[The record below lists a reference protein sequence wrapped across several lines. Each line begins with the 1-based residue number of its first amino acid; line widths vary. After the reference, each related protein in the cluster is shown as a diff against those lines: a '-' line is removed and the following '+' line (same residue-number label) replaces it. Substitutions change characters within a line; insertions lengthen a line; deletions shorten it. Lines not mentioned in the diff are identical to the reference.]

1 MCAPALAI
9 GLIGAG
15 VQAAGQMQ
23 AASAQAQAAEYNAAV
38 HRNNAIAESQS
49 AAYEASSTQRRLER
63 VVSRQVVGYA
73 KAGVAPT
80 GTPSAV
86 MGDSV
91 REGSMDVLATLYA
104 GNVAA
109 GRENAAAKLSDMEA
123 SSARI
128 GGAIGA
134 FGTLLGGFGNA
145 VRYV

>member
-1 MCAPALAI
+1 MCGPALAI

-23 AASAQAQAAEYNAAV
+23 AANAQAQAAEYNAAV
-38 HRNNAIAESQS
+38 HRNNMVAESQS
-49 AAYEASSTQRRLER
+49 AAYEASSTQRRAER
-63 VVSRQVVGYA
+63 LVSQQVVAYA

-86 MGDSV
+86 MRGTV
-91 REGSMDVLATLYA
+91 QETSMDVLAQLYR
-104 GNVAA
+104 GNVATA
-109 GRENAAAKLSDMEA
+109 RESAAAKLSDMEA

-134 FGTLLGGFGNA
+134 FGTLLGGVGNA
-145 VRYV
+145 VKYV